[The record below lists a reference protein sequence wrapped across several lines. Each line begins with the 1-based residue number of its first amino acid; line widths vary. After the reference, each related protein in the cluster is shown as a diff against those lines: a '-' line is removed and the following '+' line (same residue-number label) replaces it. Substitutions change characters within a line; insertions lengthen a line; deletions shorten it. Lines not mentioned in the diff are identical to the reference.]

1 MQQHTLEFSQ
11 TLIPSFNI
19 KVSNGETGNSLSTFE
34 LSMLCGSMVHPAS
47 TFSVDT
53 EGHALSIEWVQEYPM

>member
-19 KVSNGETGNSLSTFE
+19 NVSNGETGKPLSTFE

-47 TFSVDT
+47 TFSVDI
-53 EGHALSIEWVQEYPM
+53 EGNSLSIEWVQEYPI